1 MTIGTAT
8 PAGHRAGPDEPQP
21 GERHPRM
28 VLYLDFTCA
37 WSYLASRRA
46 AILQLSGGPAFDVR
60 AVEHASRRPGDPTSD
75 SLTRLRATTE
85 QVAGHLLTGE
95 ELPYALAGF
104 VPHTQA
110 AVSGYAEAYGAGV
123 ASRVRHLLFEAFWL
137 HAFDLGDPHLIR
149 TLLVDAVR
157 SGSSRSEALREWG
170 YAVDV
175 TGGPITTT
183 GWRLVRQWR
192 AEWTGLGVGAVPL
205 LLIEDTAPL
214 VGAAAVEWL
223 GVELLARGVEDTP
236 LPMVGSEPRG
246 AVEVESL
253 PWVSAN
259 GNRWMRAYQRAH
271 RAPLFSRAG

>member
-8 PAGHRAGPDEPQP
+8 PAGHRAGLDEPQP
-21 GERHPRM
+21 DERNPRM
-28 VLYLDFTCA
+28 VLYVDFTCA

-46 AILQLSGGPAFDVR
+46 AILQLTGGPVFDVR
-60 AVEHASRRPGDPTSD
+60 AVEHAPRRPGDPNSA

-85 QVAGHLLTGE
+85 QVTGHLLTGE
-95 ELPYALAGF
+95 ERPYALACF
-104 VPHTQA
+104 VPHTEA

-137 HAFDLGDPHLIR
+137 HAVDLGDPYLIR
-149 TLLVDAVR
+149 TLLVDAIR
-157 SGSSRSEALREWG
+157 SGSSRSEALRKWVD
-170 YAVDV
+170 AVDV

-183 GWRLVRQWR
+183 GWRLVRQWH

-205 LLIEDTAPL
+205 LLIEDASPL

-223 GVELLARGVEDTP
+223 GAELFARGLEDTP
-236 LPMVGSEPRG
+236 LPRVDSEPRD

-253 PWVSAN
+253 SWVSAN
-259 GNRWMRAYQRAH
+259 GNRWMRAHQRAH
-271 RAPLFSRAG
+271 LAPLFPIAG